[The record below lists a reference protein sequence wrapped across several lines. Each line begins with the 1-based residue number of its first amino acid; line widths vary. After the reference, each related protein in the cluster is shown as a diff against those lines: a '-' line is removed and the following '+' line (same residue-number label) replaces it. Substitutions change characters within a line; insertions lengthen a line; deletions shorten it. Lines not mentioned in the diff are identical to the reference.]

1 MDHVKRPYDGS
12 GRREAARARRYAVVL
27 SAKDLFERDGYRATT
42 IAAIAAASKVSSEM
56 VYKSF
61 GSKSALAKAVFDLAV
76 AGDDEPVPVRDRPSA
91 LAVTTEPEA
100 RRKIALFVDGLV
112 ERLQRSVKVQIMI
125 RDGRHVDDALIPIW
139 EQVLGEGL
147 TGMEM
152 LGRQLME
159 TGQLQEDLG
168 LAETR
173 DLLWNYLAIDHY
185 ERLVLLRGWPITDFQ
200 RWLTAAIT
208 EALCP

>member
-1 MDHVKRPYDGS
+1 
-12 GRREAARARRYAVVL
+12 
-27 SAKDLFERDGYRATT
+27 
-42 IAAIAAASKVSSEM
+42 
-56 VYKSF
+56 
-61 GSKSALAKAVFDLAV
+61 
-76 AGDDEPVPVRDRPSA
+76 
-91 LAVTTEPEA
+91 
-100 RRKIALFVDGLV
+100 
-112 ERLQRSVKVQIMI
+112 MI

-152 LGRQLME
+152 LGRQLRE
-159 TGQLQEDLG
+159 TGQLREDLG

-208 EALCP
+208 HALCP